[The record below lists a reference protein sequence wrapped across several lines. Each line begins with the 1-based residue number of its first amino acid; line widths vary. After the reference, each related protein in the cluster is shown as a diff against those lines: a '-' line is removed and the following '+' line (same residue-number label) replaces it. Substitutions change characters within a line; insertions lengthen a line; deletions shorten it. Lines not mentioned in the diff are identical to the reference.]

1 MKKNFL
7 LSAALVAAAGF
18 GLPSCSSLVSHPGD
32 GLGVMV
38 IDFNREF
45 LAATKA
51 APVPSVDDFIL
62 NVTDAKGNIIYK
74 GPYGKSPEELSVAAG
89 NYTVSAVSCEFTS
102 PLFDCPQYGDT
113 QVVSVSSGQTV
124 SVMLD
129 CSQLNCGIR
138 LVADDRFRSAYPGS
152 DIILKTSSGNLIWCY
167 GETRTA
173 FFLPGNVAL
182 LLTGGGHEQVI
193 CSRTMSAGQML
204 SLKLSATEDSEG
216 PSDEPDGIKI
226 KLDTVRTWFDETYVM
241 GGSNPGG
248 SSALAYT
255 VSQAKEHMG
264 EKAWVQ
270 GYVVGVATGT
280 GKFSF
285 EGPFSR
291 NTNIVLGLRSGTTD
305 PDYCLSV
312 ELAKGEIRDALNL
325 MDNPSMQGRRVS
337 VYGEIVSAYY
347 GLPGV
352 KSLSDYEL

>member
-124 SVMLD
+124 M
-129 CSQLNCGIR
+129 
-138 LVADDRFRSAYPGS
+138 A
-152 DIILKTSSGNLIWCY
+152 
-167 GETRTA
+167 E
-173 FFLPGNVAL
+173 
-182 LLTGGGHEQVI
+182 
-193 CSRTMSAGQML
+193 
-204 SLKLSATEDSEG
+204 
-216 PSDEPDGIKI
+216 
-226 KLDTVRTWFDETYVM
+226 
-241 GGSNPGG
+241 G
-248 SSALAYT
+248 SSPRL
-255 VSQAKEHMG
+255 
-264 EKAWVQ
+264 KAM
-270 GYVVGVATGT
+270 
-280 GKFSF
+280 
-285 EGPFSR
+285 P
-291 NTNIVLGLRSGTTD
+291 
-305 PDYCLSV
+305 
-312 ELAKGEIRDALNL
+312 EL
-325 MDNPSMQGRRVS
+325 VS
-337 VYGEIVSAYY
+337 VS
-347 GLPGV
+347 P
-352 KSLSDYEL
+352 